1 MSTVPHNH
9 SQFETM
15 STVFHNMLSLYVE
28 GLLVPLP
35 TPRYLKTFS
44 SMLNL
49 MMHHSTTTTT
59 TTTTT
64 MQKRMHTM
72 ILKAIMCPG
81 LMFTTKMKT

>member
-49 MMHHSTTTTT
+49 MMHHSTTTT
-59 TTTTT
+59 
-64 MQKRMHTM
+64 MQKRMHTT